1 MAQLVEANWIL
12 LAVALLIGIIVAWWV
27 FSANRKVRVA
37 KEDTGEA
44 DALARR
50 NQALIDAPPA
60 AVAAPAPVVATT
72 PEPVPVTAPVI
83 APVIAT
89 GADDLTLIKGL
100 GPKLK
105 AQLADLGITNFA
117 QIAAW
122 DDADIDRVDAQL
134 GRFQGRIRRDDWVAQ
149 ARLLAAGDSA
159 GFASQFGNR

>member
-12 LAVALLIGIIVAWWV
+12 LAAALLIGVIVAWWV

-37 KEDTGEA
+37 KEDKSGA

-50 NQALIDAPPA
+50 NHALIDAPPA
-60 AVAAPAPVVATT
+60 AVTAPAPIAA
-72 PEPVPVTAPVI
+72 PSNAPVPQSAPQSAPGI
-83 APVIAT
+83 AAK
-89 GADDLTLIKGL
+89 ADDLSLIKGL

-149 ARLLAAGDSA
+149 ARLLAAGDST
-159 GFASQFGNR
+159 GFASQFGNG

>member
-1 MAQLVEANWIL
+1 MAEFVGDCMGKREREEHWKEHER
-12 LAVALLIGIIVAWWV
+12 AVAKAE
-27 FSANRKVRVA
+27 KA
-37 KEDTGEA
+37 KA
-44 DALARR
+44 
-50 NQALIDAPPA
+50 QPAPKAKA
-60 AVAAPAPVVATT
+60 AKPAPVSSI
-72 PEPVPVTAPVI
+72 PEN
-83 APVIAT
+83 
-89 GADDLTLIKGL
+89 LELIKGL

>member
-12 LAVALLIGIIVAWWV
+12 LAAALLIGVIVAWWV
-27 FSANRKVRVA
+27 LSANRKVRVA
-37 KEDTGEA
+37 KEDKSGA

-60 AVAAPAPVVATT
+60 AVTPPAPNIPTSI
-72 PEPVPVTAPVI
+72 EPKPQSAPGI
-83 APVIAT
+83 AAK
-89 GADDLTLIKGL
+89 ADDLSLIKGL

-149 ARLLAAGDSA
+149 ARLLAAGDST
-159 GFASQFGNR
+159 GFASQFGNG